1 MFTEC
6 QRIAQSGEEVAPMCA
21 MTMEQEQELTL
32 AQAAGRLNVSVQ
44 TVKRRI
50 EAGRIQARREGNEWR
65 IQVSELQRYIRST
78 QTDEMKAVRPE
89 EVEWWQACEKPWLD
103 RLASHTHRTIKHTT
117 QSKPCII
124 CSRESCWLFSFYRRV
139 HKKSSVSNKIH
150 YD

>member
-1 MFTEC
+1 
-6 QRIAQSGEEVAPMCA
+6 MCA

-89 EVEWWQACEKPWLD
+89 EEEA
-103 RLASHTHRTIKHTT
+103 
-117 QSKPCII
+117 
-124 CSRESCWLFSFYRRV
+124 
-139 HKKSSVSNKIH
+139 
-150 YD
+150 